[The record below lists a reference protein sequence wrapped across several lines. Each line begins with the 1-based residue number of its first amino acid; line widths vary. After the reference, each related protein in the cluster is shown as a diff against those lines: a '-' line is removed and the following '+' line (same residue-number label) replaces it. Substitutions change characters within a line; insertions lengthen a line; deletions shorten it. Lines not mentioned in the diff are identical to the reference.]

1 MMDEYGWSA
10 WYVEYNPASDMF
22 DVYSRKE
29 GETRVHSSWCTKAVA
44 EDVAERLNGGEQ
56 L

>member
-22 DVYSRKE
+22 DVYSRRKE
-29 GETRVHSSWCTKAVA
+29 KLGYTARGAR
-44 EDVAERLNGGEQ
+44 RLWPRMSQRG
-56 L
+56 